1 MKKFVLNILLGTIG
15 GICGS
20 IIYPF
25 IKHWDPLILGGSVS
39 CVVVLCIG
47 LSIKFDADETPRE
60 SFAAF
65 KARKMREK
73 ELKKRHQQKE
83 NENA

>member
-1 MKKFVLNILLGTIG
+1 MKKFVLDILPGMIG

-20 IIYPF
+20 FIYPF
-25 IKHWDPLILGGSVS
+25 IKHWDPLLFWGSVS
-39 CVVVLCIG
+39 CVLVLYVG
-47 LSIKFDADETPRE
+47 LLIRFDKDETPRE

-73 ELKKRHQQKE
+73 EFKKRHQQKE

>member
-1 MKKFVLNILLGTIG
+1 MKKFVLNILPGTIG

-20 IIYPF
+20 FIYPF
-25 IKHWDPLILGGSVS
+25 IKHWDPLLLWGSVS
-39 CVVVLCIG
+39 CVLLLCIG
-47 LSIKFDADETPRE
+47 LSVKFDEDETPRE